1 MFKFF
6 SLCLF
11 FSSLF
16 FSSSSG
22 SKLNLLAKYPVLQK
36 YPSTVDEFDGSI
48 LDSGLEGKMDPRIT
62 QLKMIFLQGFLTA
75 FQDNFGIFFRNVL
88 AVANQRM
95 AEHRTAS
102 GESTLGQLIQTLG
115 SVQRKI
121 NRGEEQ
127 SQVQQIGS
135 QVGVNKGDIPRPGQ
149 RPGVEPPRPERRPD
163 SQSIGK
169 TPEGVVNQGSG
180 LIGALSGSGSRTT
193 DYLPGSGSRTT
204 DNLPSTGM
212 EGMTLEKLLG

>member
-1 MFKFF
+1 MFKFC

-11 FSSLF
+11 FALF
-16 FSSSSG
+16 LSPSSG

-36 YPSTVDEFDGSI
+36 YPSTVNEFDASI
-48 LDSGLEGKMDPRIT
+48 LVDPSIPDSDLEPKLDPAIT

-75 FQDNFGIFFRNVL
+75 FQENFGIFFRNVL
-88 AVANQRM
+88 ATANQRM
-95 AEHRTAS
+95 AEHRTVS
-102 GESTLGQLIQTLG
+102 GGSTLGQLIETLG
-115 SVQRKI
+115 SAQRKI

-135 QVGVNKGDIPRPGQ
+135 QVGINKGDIPRPGQ

-163 SQSIGK
+163 SESIGK
-169 TPEGVVNQGSG
+169 VPSGVVNQGSG
-180 LIGALSGSGSRTT
+180 LIGAVSGSGLRTT
-193 DYLPGSGSRTT
+193 NNRQ
-204 DNLPSTGM
+204 STGM